1 MADVSGGL
9 LAAKMLKAEGV
20 DYIFGLV
27 GGHIYTLFDGCVD
40 VGIRVIDVRHEAA
53 AAHMAEGLALVT
65 GRPGVA
71 VVTAGPGFT
80 NSLTGVANA
89 TVANSPMIL
98 ISGHSPLGGFDTG
111 TLQDLNQIDI
121 IRPLTKLSRTIYQ
134 TERIPDYM
142 AMAFRHTQAGRPGPV
157 YLEIPVDVFNR
168 RVDETKVA
176 LPAKYRSEA
185 RPAGDPEAIEKALD
199 LLGRAERPVV
209 VVGSGVWWS
218 QAHDALKAFVEK
230 SGIPVFTRNNGR
242 GAISDKHPLCFGAS
256 ALSGL
261 FKADVALIVGTQFD
275 FTLASGRF
283 PETLKVIRVDIEQ
296 TAIGHNRGI
305 DVGIVGDARRVF
317 EQLTDGIKS
326 KKFDVW
332 TKTLADARDQ
342 RAERLRPFMESS
354 QRPIHPLRLLR
365 EMSKFIDEDTIVTID
380 GGDIGAF
387 GSMVLPTYAPGQH
400 LANGASTF
408 GCLGVGLP
416 FALAA
421 KLALPK
427 KKVMV
432 LIGDGSFGLNAMEF
446 DTAVRHNL
454 PVVMVVSNDG
464 CWGMI
469 KHGIQDVI
477 PNERIVAC
485 DLPVNRYEKIVEVLG
500 GYGEYVEDPDQIAP
514 AIERA
519 FASGKPACV
528 NVATDPRVSPRKP

>member
-1 MADVSGGL
+1 MAEISGGR

-20 DYIFGLV
+20 EYIFSLV
-27 GGHIYTLFDGCVD
+27 GGHIYTLYDGCVD
-40 VGIRVIDVRHEAA
+40 EGIRVIDVRHEAA
-53 AAHMAEGLALVT
+53 AAHMAEGYALVT
-65 GRPGVA
+65 GKTGVA

-80 NSLTGVANA
+80 NSLTGLANA
-89 TVANSPMIL
+89 TVANSPILL

-121 IRPLTKLSRTIYQ
+121 VKPLTKLSRMIFE
-134 TERIPDYM
+134 TERIPDYV
-142 AMAFRHTQAGRPGPV
+142 AMAFRHAPAGRPGPT
-157 YLEIPVDVFNR
+157 YLEIPIDVFNR

-176 LPAKYRSEA
+176 MPERYRTEA

-199 LLGRAERPVV
+199 LLAKAERPVV
-209 VVGSGVWWS
+209 VAGSGVWWS

-261 FKADVALIVGTQFD
+261 FKADAALIVGTQFD
-275 FTLASGRF
+275 FTLASGKF
-283 PETLKVIRVDIEQ
+283 PEALRVIRVDIEQ

-305 DVGIVGDARRVF
+305 DVGIVGDARCVL
-317 EQLTDGIKS
+317 EQLIDGVAS
-326 KKFDVW
+326 KKYDAW
-332 TKTLADARDQ
+332 TATLAASKTQ
-342 RAERLRPFMESS
+342 RAEKLRPFMESN
-354 QRPIHPLRLLR
+354 QRPIHPLRVCR

-416 FALAA
+416 YALAA
-421 KLALPK
+421 KLAHPN
-427 KKVMV
+427 KKVMM
-432 LIGDGSFGLNAMEF
+432 LIGDGSFGLNGMEF
-446 DTAVRHNL
+446 DTALRHNL
-454 PVVMVVSNDG
+454 PFVCVISNDG

-477 PNERIVAC
+477 PDERIVGC
-485 DLPVNRYEKIVEVLG
+485 DLPVRRYEKIVEVLG